1 MAPWLVRIIRI
12 FYSNNWCDISMGP
25 AAFLGFCITRGI
37 RQGCPLSP
45 LLFAVASELILRRLR
60 RLAADNTSRAWA
72 DDIAMVIPR
81 GLSVLPSISSTFQEF
96 AKASRLNLHIIGKTV
111 IVPFFPLDLLRFRE
125 MLTAAVPAWGA
136 MQVAFS
142 AKYLGV
148 YVGPDKGTRSWHSP
162 FAKFLSRAQQWGAL
176 GLGLHMTIRAYA
188 TYMVSVL
195 LFVGQLEAI
204 PTDFDDIE
212 ARACRRLFVGPYRWI
227 LPEVLKQLK
236 AMHFPVELKCAKT
249 LSVAARSRVLRMEN
263 RQHGGLRVRERQRRL
278 QAALDRCDDTSW
290 AWAQQWVPNLSFY
303 HLVRADDIAQA
314 KLDEAQRAPLLP
326 PLLRQWMDGQAGG
339 GTMPSEQ
346 PSAKRRRGISWQ
358 KVATQLL
365 WTSSLIGP
373 ERHLRGRLDKF
384 TALQ

>member
-1 MAPWLVRIIRI
+1 
-12 FYSNNWCDISMGP
+12 
-25 AAFLGFCITRGI
+25 
-37 RQGCPLSP
+37 
-45 LLFAVASELILRRLR
+45 VASELILRRLR

-81 GLSVLPSISSTFQEF
+81 GLSVLPSISVTFQEF
-96 AKASRLNLHIIGKTV
+96 AKVSGLHLHIGKTV
-111 IVPFFPLDLLRFRE
+111 IVHFFPVDLLQFRE

-195 LFVGQLEAI
+195 LFVCQLEAI

-249 LSVAARSRVLRMEN
+249 LSVAARSRVLRTEN
-263 RQHGGLRVRERQRRL
+263 RQHGGLRVRERQRHL
-278 QAALDRCDDTSW
+278 QSALDRRDDPRW
-290 AWAQQWVPNLSFY
+290 AWA
-303 HLVRADDIAQA
+303 
-314 KLDEAQRAPLLP
+314 
-326 PLLRQWMDGQAGG
+326 
-339 GTMPSEQ
+339 
-346 PSAKRRRGISWQ
+346 
-358 KVATQLL
+358 
-365 WTSSLIGP
+365 
-373 ERHLRGRLDKF
+373 
-384 TALQ
+384 